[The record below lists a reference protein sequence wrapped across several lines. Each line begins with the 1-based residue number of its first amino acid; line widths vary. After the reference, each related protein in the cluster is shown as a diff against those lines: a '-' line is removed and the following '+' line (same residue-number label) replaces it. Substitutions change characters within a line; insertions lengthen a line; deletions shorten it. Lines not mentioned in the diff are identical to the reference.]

1 MSVQPIIQALE
12 KLIKLHENLMDTAVE
27 KTGLIKQGSL
37 DKLQSL
43 LVKEHKFV
51 QVLEQAELKRQQA
64 VEEWLLEQG
73 RALREPTITAI
84 LEMLSNE
91 REQKEL
97 EKTAVKL
104 ADIVTRLKQQEQLNQ
119 ALLHQSMQYVELSMD
134 AIKPSLKHMNYGNQ
148 QTSFSP
154 ERSVFDSKA

>member
-12 KLIKLHENLMDTAVE
+12 KLIKLHENLTDTAIE
-27 KTGLIKQGSL
+27 KTDLIKQGSP
-37 DKLQSL
+37 DKLQTL

-64 VEEWLLEQG
+64 VEEWLLEQEC
-73 RALREPTITAI
+73 ALSEPTITAI
-84 LEMLSNE
+84 LEMLTDE
-91 REQKEL
+91 RDKKEL
-97 EKTAVKL
+97 EETAVKL
-104 ADIVTRLKQQEQLNQ
+104 ADIVTRLKHQEQLNQ